1 VTRRPQ
7 ALPALAAVL
16 CAAFGSMLALQHPLA
31 PGCALATFVALIACV
46 AWRPWHWL
54 WIVPAALPF
63 LDFAP
68 WTGGLVV
75 EEFDLLVLA
84 VAAALQ
90 ARAALVRHD
99 PAELSHGP
107 ATARRWTL
115 FELAASLFALFSVVS
130 LVRGVE
136 AAGGVSFV
144 GAWFQGYE
152 DPLNAW
158 RVFKSVLWAALLW
171 RPLRQE
177 IDADRDSAVRRLVAG
192 MLGGLLIVV
201 VAAIS
206 ERAAYTGLWQFSGP
220 YRTTAL
226 FWEMHVGGGAID
238 AYLGLAV
245 PFVAWTLWSQKS
257 PGLWS
262 VAAALAL
269 LTVYTCLTTFSRG
282 VYVAVAVPLI
292 VLGVVMFLR
301 RPGRERHGGWTTGVA
316 AAAAVVAIDT
326 VLILAF
332 DWGGS
337 TAAGLVLLG
346 LALPAAVYARRLRPC
361 SWRMAASFV
370 LAAALLLEVFAVIG
384 LGTFLRERIA
394 ATDND
399 YLSRREHWSD
409 GVSLMDD
416 PSDWLAGIGAGQL
429 PKGYATRVPGLE
441 FPGEVSW
448 RPAAAGGGVAR
459 LSGPRTRDD
468 IDGLMTLSQRVA
480 IHAGRWHR
488 VDLAIRATVH
498 AQLHI
503 RLCETHLLYARHCQ
517 AGVLDVQDK
526 GPQWQHITT
535 YISGE
540 AMSTGEA
547 AWPRGA
553 ILSIAVINVGGAVEL
568 RQAALTAP
576 DRTSL
581 LSNGDFSNGLAHWLP
596 TAMGYYVPWHIDNLY
611 LDVLV
616 ERGLP
621 ALLAFLT
628 CAAIALRR
636 LVRAGPRGPAF
647 APFLAASL
655 AGALCAGLVNSVMDV
670 PRVAFLM
677 LFIAIAGA
685 ELGRDDGTGV
695 NAPTAP

>member
-1 VTRRPQ
+1 MTRRPQ
-7 ALPALAAVL
+7 ALPALTAVL
-16 CAAFGSMLALQHPLA
+16 CAGFGAWLALQHPLA
-31 PGCALATFVALIACV
+31 PGSALAAFVALVAFL
-46 AWRPWHWL
+46 AWRPQHWL
-54 WIVPAALPF
+54 WIVPAGLPL

-68 WTGGLVV
+68 WTGGLVI

-84 VAAALQ
+84 VAAALW
-90 ARAALVRHD
+90 ARAALAPRDGAPSIH
-99 PAELSHGP
+99 
-107 ATARRWTL
+107 RRWTA
-115 FELAASLFALFSVVS
+115 FELAALLFALFSAVS
-130 LVRGVE
+130 LIRGVA
-136 AAGGVSFV
+136 AAGGLALT

-171 RPLRQE
+171 QPLRRE
-177 IDADRDSAVRRLVAG
+177 IAADRDSAVRRLVAG
-192 MLGGLLIVV
+192 MLGGLLVV
-201 VAAIS
+201 VLAAIS

-262 VAAALAL
+262 VAAVLAL

-282 VYVAVAVPLI
+282 VYIAVAAPLV

-301 RPGRERHGGWTTGVA
+301 RAGRGRRRGWTTGVA
-316 AAAAVVAIDT
+316 MAAVVVAIDT
-326 VLILAF
+326 ALILSL
-332 DWGGS
+332 DWGGP
-337 TAAGLVLLG
+337 TLAGLVLLG
-346 LALPAAVYARRLRPC
+346 LALPAAAYARWVRPC

-370 LAAALLLEVFAVIG
+370 LALALLLEVFAVIG
-384 LGTFLRERIA
+384 LGTFLRERMA

-409 GVSLMDD
+409 GVSLMDE

-441 FPGEVSW
+441 FPGEVGW
-448 RPAAAGGGVAR
+448 QHAAAGGGVAR
-459 LSGPRTRDD
+459 LQGPRTRDD
-468 IDGLMTLSQRVA
+468 IDGVMTLSQRVA
-480 IHAGRWHR
+480 IHPGHWHR
-488 VDLAIRATVH
+488 VDLAIRAT
-498 AQLHI
+498 APALLHI

-517 AGVLDVQDK
+517 AGVLGLQEK
-526 GPQWQHITT
+526 GADWQHVTT
-535 YISGE
+535 YLSGQGL
-540 AMSTGEA
+540 STGEA

-568 RQAALTAP
+568 QHVALTAP
-576 DRTSL
+576 DRTQL

-621 ALLAFLT
+621 ALLAFVT

-636 LVRAGPRGPAF
+636 LARAGPRGPAF

-685 ELGRDDGTGV
+685 ELGKDIGAGV
-695 NAPTAP
+695 NGPAAP

>member
-1 VTRRPQ
+1 MTRRPQ
-7 ALPALAAVL
+7 ALPTLAAVA
-16 CAAFGSMLALQHPLA
+16 CAAFGAWLALQHPLA
-31 PGCALATFVALIACV
+31 PGSALAAFVALIAFL
-46 AWRPWHWL
+46 AWRPRHWL
-54 WIVPAALPF
+54 WIVPAGLPL

-68 WTGGLVV
+68 WTGGLVI

-90 ARAALVRHD
+90 ARAALAPRDGAPSIH
-99 PAELSHGP
+99 
-107 ATARRWTL
+107 RRWTA
-115 FELAASLFALFSVVS
+115 FELAALLFALFSAVS
-130 LVRGVE
+130 LVRGVA
-136 AAGGVSFV
+136 AAGGLALT

-171 RPLRQE
+171 QPLRRE
-177 IDADRDSAVRRLVAG
+177 IAADRASAVRRLVAG
-192 MLGGLLIVV
+192 MLGGLLVV
-201 VAAIS
+201 VLAAIS
-206 ERAAYTGLWQFSGP
+206 ERAVYTGLWQFSGP

-262 VAAALAL
+262 VAAVLAL

-282 VYVAVAVPLI
+282 VYIAVAAPLV

-301 RPGRERHGGWTTGVA
+301 RAGRGRRRGWTTGVA
-316 AAAAVVAIDT
+316 MAAAVVAIDT
-326 VLILAF
+326 ALILAL
-332 DWGGS
+332 DWGGP
-337 TAAGLVLLG
+337 TLAGLVLLG
-346 LALPAAVYARRLRPC
+346 LALPAAAYARWVRPC

-370 LAAALLLEVFAVIG
+370 LALALLLEVFAVIG
-384 LGTFLRERIA
+384 LGTFLRERMA

-409 GVSLMDD
+409 GVSLMDE

-429 PKGYATRVPGLE
+429 PRGYATQVPGLE

-448 RPAAAGGGVAR
+448 QPVAAGGGVAR
-459 LSGPRTRDD
+459 LLGPRTRDD
-468 IDGLMTLSQRVA
+468 IDGVMTLSQRVA
-480 IHAGRWHR
+480 IHPGHWHR
-488 VDLAIRATVH
+488 VDLAIRAT
-498 AQLHI
+498 APTLLHI

-517 AGVLDVQDK
+517 AGVLELQDK
-526 GPQWQHITT
+526 GADWQHVTT
-535 YISGE
+535 YLSGQGL
-540 AMSTGEA
+540 SKGEA
-547 AWPRGA
+547 AWPRDA
-553 ILSIAVINVGGAVEL
+553 ILSIAVINVGGAVEI
-568 RQAALTAP
+568 QHVAATAP
-576 DRTSL
+576 DRTQL

-621 ALLAFLT
+621 ALLAFVT

-636 LVRAGPRGPAF
+636 LARAGPRGPAF

-685 ELGRDDGTGV
+685 ELGKDIGAGV
-695 NAPTAP
+695 NAPAAP

>member
-1 VTRRPQ
+1 MSRRPQ
-7 ALPALAAVL
+7 ALPALSAVL
-16 CAAFGSMLALQHPLA
+16 CVVFGAWLALQHPLV
-31 PGCALATFVALIACV
+31 PGWALIAFAGVIAFV
-46 AWRPWHWL
+46 AWQPRHWL
-54 WIVPAALPF
+54 WILPACLPF

-68 WTGGLVV
+68 WTGGLVI

-84 VAAALQ
+84 LAAALQ
-90 ARAALVRHD
+90 ARAALA
-99 PAELSHGP
+99 PGGAAEAPRIG
-107 ATARRWTL
+107 RRWTL
-115 FELAASLFALFSVVS
+115 FELAALLFALFSAVS
-130 LVRGVE
+130 LVRGVA
-136 AAGGVSFV
+136 AAGGLSLA

-171 RPLRQE
+171 QPLRRE
-177 IDADRDSAVRRLVAG
+177 FAVDRDSAVRRLVAG

-201 VAAIS
+201 LAAIS
-206 ERAAYTGLWQFSGP
+206 ERAAYTGLWQLSGP

-257 PGLWS
+257 PGLWTI
-262 VAAALAL
+262 AAILAL

-282 VYVAVAVPLI
+282 VYVAVAVPLL
-292 VLGVVMFLR
+292 VLGVVMYLR
-301 RPGRERHGGWTTGVA
+301 RAGRGRRSGWATGVA
-316 AAAAVVAIDT
+316 VAVALVAIDS

-332 DWGGS
+332 DAGGVRLG
-337 TAAGLVLLG
+337 GLVLLG
-346 LALPAAVYARRLRPC
+346 LALPAAAYARWVRPV
-361 SWRMAASFV
+361 SWRVAASFV
-370 LAAALLLEVFAVIG
+370 LALALLLEVFAVVG

-394 ATDND
+394 ATDDD

-409 GVSLMDD
+409 GVSLMGE
-416 PSDWLAGIGAGQL
+416 PSDWVAGIGAGQL

-441 FPGEVSW
+441 FPGEVNLQ
-448 RPAAAGGGVAR
+448 PTAAGGDVAR
-459 LSGPRTRDD
+459 LLGPRTRDD
-468 IDGLMTLSQRVA
+468 IDGVMTLSQRVA
-480 IHAGRWHR
+480 IRPGHWHR
-488 VDLAIRATVH
+488 VDLAIRATAP

-517 AGVLDVQDK
+517 AGVLDVADK
-526 GPQWQHITT
+526 GAAWQHVTT
-535 YISGE
+535 FISGQG
-540 AMSTGEA
+540 MSTGDV
-547 AWPRGA
+547 AWSRGA
-553 ILSIAVINVGGAVEL
+553 ILSIAVINVGGAVEI
-568 RQAALTAP
+568 QHVALTAP
-576 DRTSL
+576 DRTQL

-596 TAMGYYVPWHIDNLY
+596 TAMGYYVPWHIDNVY

-621 ALLAFLT
+621 ALLAFVT

-636 LVRAGPRGPAF
+636 LARAGPRGPAF

-685 ELGRDDGTGV
+685 ELGADV
-695 NAPTAP
+695 NAPATP